1 MDELS
6 EEEEMELERNLH
18 QLRHTRQQVE
28 KRAKHATVQAKYRAK
43 LALNRA
49 PTRMDFAIVTL
60 GVCFERSKR
69 TPSTGSFGFCAKRSS
84 RNSSQQISTRNR
96 FAFVSAAWSRIA
108 VRTLTNGAVPAH
120 GSARTRLAWPRRWRP
135 DDNRGH
141 ATPRAASTAALSAW
155 SELGRRRQSFEHAR
169 KSLITRCHTV
179 T

>member
-60 GVCFERSKR
+60 GVVLRAIEKNSEHGFVRLLREAIEQELVAADFDQEQVRIRLGRMVEDCSQDLDEWRRSRAWLR
-69 TPSTGSFGFCAKRSS
+69 THKA
-84 RNSSQQISTRNR
+84 
-96 FAFVSAAWSRIA
+96 
-108 VRTLTNGAVPAH
+108 
-120 GSARTRLAWPRRWRP
+120 RLAK
-135 DDNRGH
+135 
-141 ATPRAASTAALSAW
+141 AMAA
-155 SELGRRRQSFEHAR
+155 
-169 KSLITRCHTV
+169 
-179 T
+179 

>member
-60 GVCFERSKR
+60 GVVLRAIEKNSEH
-69 TPSTGSFGFCAKRSS
+69 GFVRLLREAIEDELRVLAVD
-84 RNSSQQISTRNR
+84 N
-96 FAFVSAAWSRIA
+96 A
-108 VRTLTNGAVPAH
+108 VRTDGAREELRRVAAGGAEVECDDTWTDADKAEH
-120 GSARTRLAWPRRWRP
+120 LLGLAAQIVRPVRR
-135 DDNRGH
+135 G
-141 ATPRAASTAALSAW
+141 AIGA
-155 SELGRRRQSFEHAR
+155 
-169 KSLITRCHTV
+169 
-179 T
+179 